1 MLESK
6 ASFSIS
12 NREGGIANEIIIVA
26 SSSSSSSIFSPFLES
41 IYLSLYIIF
50 RFVSRF
56 YFFSLPFPSLSLFFP
71 FFFFYQIW
79 KIEELF
85 SEVFK
90 NRSTMDIPSMTRHYT
105 VSPFLSVA
113 FVLSN
118 TIHLCR
124 FSIIVA
130 VACCLS
136 IMCIFFIPLF
146 FFFFLL

>member
-41 IYLSLYIIF
+41 IYLSLYLIF

-56 YFFSLPFPSLSLFFP
+56 FFFPFLFLLSLFFFLS
-71 FFFFYQIW
+71 FFFIRFGRSKNFFLKYSKIDQRWIFHRWHVTTLFLRFFRLLSSYQIRY
-79 KIEELF
+79 IF
-85 SEVFK
+85 
-90 NRSTMDIPSMTRHYT
+90 I
-105 VSPFLSVA
+105 VSLLLLLS
-113 FVLSN
+113 L
-118 TIHLCR
+118 
-124 FSIIVA
+124 
-130 VACCLS
+130 VACRL
-136 IMCIFFIPLF
+136 CIFFLSPF

>member
-41 IYLSLYIIF
+41 IYLSLYLIF
-50 RFVSRF
+50 RLVSRF

-71 FFFFYQIW
+71 FFFFIRFGRSKNFFLKYS
-79 KIEELF
+79 KIDQ
-85 SEVFK
+85 
-90 NRSTMDIPSMTRHYT
+90 RWIIPSMTRHYT

>member
-41 IYLSLYIIF
+41 IYLSLYLIF

-56 YFFSLPFPSLSLFFP
+56 FFFPFLFLLSLFFFL
-71 FFFFYQIW
+71 FFFLSDLEDRRTFFWSIQKSINDGYSIDDTS
-79 KIEELF
+79 LHCF
-85 SEVFK
+85 S
-90 NRSTMDIPSMTRHYT
+90 
-105 VSPFLSVA
+105 VSFGCFRLIKYDTSLSFLYYCC
-113 FVLSN
+113 
-118 TIHLCR
+118 CR
-124 FSIIVA
+124 LLLVDY
-130 VACCLS
+130 VY
-136 IMCIFFIPLF
+136 FFIPLF